1 MTRILR
7 AKYKASRKLRCSIWD
22 SHKDPY
28 VKRNYGPGEHGAAK
42 NPKSSDYGVHLR
54 AKQRLKAHYGR
65 INERQFR
72 NLFDAA
78 HKMKGNSGMNFI
90 ALLES
95 RLDAIVYRLNL
106 APTIFAARQIVS
118 HKHIKV
124 NGKIANIPSM
134 RLKAG
139 DVVQVHEDSKQIAL
153 IAEGVSKVKR
163 AVPDYLSLDA
173 DALSGTLVKKP
184 DDVASVPYPFDPDV
198 NLIVELYAR

>member
-7 AKYKASRKLRCSIWD
+7 AKYKASRKLKCSIWD

-28 VKRNYGPGEHGAAK
+28 TKRNYGPGEHGAAK

-54 AKQRLKAHYGR
+54 AKQRLRAHYGR

-72 NLFDAA
+72 NLFDTA
-78 HKMKGNSGMNFI
+78 HKMKGNSGINFI

-118 HKHIKV
+118 HKHIRV
-124 NGKIANIPSM
+124 NGKKANIASM

-139 DVVQVHEDSKQIAL
+139 DVVELSEDSAHFSRIKEEIAK
-153 IAEGVSKVKR
+153 IKR
-163 AVPDYLSLDA
+163 AVPDYLSLDT
-173 DALSGTLVKKP
+173 DSLKGTLVKKP
-184 DDVASVPYPFDPDV
+184 DDIALVPYPFDPDV
-198 NLIVELYAR
+198 NLIIELYAR